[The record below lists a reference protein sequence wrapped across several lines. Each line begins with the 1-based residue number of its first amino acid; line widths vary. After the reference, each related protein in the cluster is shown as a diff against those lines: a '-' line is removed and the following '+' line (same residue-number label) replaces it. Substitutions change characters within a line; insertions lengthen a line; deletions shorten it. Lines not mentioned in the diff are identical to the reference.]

1 MKRRNF
7 LKTSLAV
14 SALAGLNQTSMT
26 AAAAESGASSRQE
39 YYELRAYRIKSGSDH
54 ALLDGFLEKA
64 ALPAYNRLGLKPVG
78 VFTEM
83 EPKDPVS
90 VYVLLPHP
98 SFRSFA
104 AASARINADPE
115 YLKAGSEYLQTPK
128 SNPGFQRIDSWL
140 LLAFAG
146 MPKLE
151 LPPYCKEKKPRI
163 FELRTYESYSEL
175 KAIKKV
181 DMFNAGEIE
190 TMREV
195 GLGPIFYGQT
205 LIGRD
210 LPHLMYMTS
219 GENIEA
225 HKKHWEGFGNHPT
238 WKKLLADPQ
247 YADTVSKHT
256 IQMLVP
262 TAYSQI

>member
-14 SALAGLNQTSMT
+14 SALAGLNPASMT
-26 AAAAESGASSRQE
+26 ASAAQSAASSKQE

-54 ALLDGFLEKA
+54 ALLDAYLEKA
-64 ALPAYNRLGLKPVG
+64 AVPAYNRLGLKPVG

-90 VYVLLPHP
+90 VYVLVPHP
-98 SFRSFA
+98 SIQSFA
-104 AASARINADPE
+104 TAWSRINGDPE

-140 LLAFAG
+140 MLAFAG

-151 LPPYCKEKKPRI
+151 LPPYCREKKPRI

-181 DMFNAGEIE
+181 EMFNAGEIE

-219 GENIEA
+219 GENMEV
-225 HKKHWEGFGNHPT
+225 HKKHWDGFGSHPT
-238 WKKLLADPQ
+238 WKKLLADQQ